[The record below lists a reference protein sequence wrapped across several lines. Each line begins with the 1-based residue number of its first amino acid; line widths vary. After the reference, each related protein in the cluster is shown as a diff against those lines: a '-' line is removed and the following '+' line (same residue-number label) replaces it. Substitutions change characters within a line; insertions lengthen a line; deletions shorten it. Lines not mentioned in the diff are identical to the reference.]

1 MTSIFQAFIF
11 GAFMLGITLAQD
23 NTTTNNDNGDKMIG
37 WVSPAPR
44 RTTWSI
50 IWSCLSI
57 FIVCS
62 WKCVHLNIPSH
73 EEAKGEWHTLQVK
86 FLPDISIWPK
96 APLRRKWG
104 RKVLWMCGI
113 ALAPEIG
120 VSLAVQQHMRARK
133 DLKNA
138 NAKRSRELKQE
149 YTMAHAFYV
158 QMGGI
163 IIYDVPQSSTAEQ
176 GQETTN
182 RINTLEIPRGKII
195 TSLAELED
203 VEVKISDHEIKDLS
217 KADIITKIFAII
229 QCTWLTVQCIA
240 RSAQGY
246 AISQLELG
254 TLGFIF
260 CAFIMHIFWWSK
272 PFDVQSRRVLSLLPQ
287 SGTPSSIQPLLSM
300 EDLTKSDPILFQQKI
315 PETHAEEVGGHF
327 VFEMMVPGETFA
339 EKLTSSALYFTLIGF
354 SVIHLLAWNWKFPA
368 PLIQQLWRWFNLG
381 TAAAS
386 ILPMAT
392 FAVWSVTDPNE
403 RIITADAYAIFI
415 IVVGIVYAL
424 LRLGVLGLTFYCLS
438 SMPERAYTTVN
449 WLAWIPHFS

>member
-11 GAFMLGITLAQD
+11 GAFILRGALAQD
-23 NTTTNNDNGDKMIG
+23 NTTTNNNNGDKMIG

-50 IWSCLSI
+50 IWSCMSI
-57 FIVCS
+57 FVVCS

-73 EEAKGEWHTLQVK
+73 EEVKGEWHTLQVK
-86 FLPDISIWPK
+86 FLPDISVCPK
-96 APLRRKWG
+96 APLRRKWS
-104 RKVLWMCGI
+104 RKVLWMCCI

-120 VSLAVQQHMRARK
+120 VSLAVQQHMKARK

-138 NAKRSRELKQE
+138 NKKRSRELKQE

-163 IIYDVPQSSTAEQ
+163 VIYDVPQSSTAKK

-182 RINTLEIPRGKII
+182 GIDALEMPRGKII
-195 TSLAELED
+195 KSLAELGD
-203 VEVKISDHEIKDLS
+203 IKVRISEHEIKDLS
-217 KADIITKIFAII
+217 KADIITKVFAII

-272 PFDVQSRRVLSLLPQ
+272 PFDNESRRVLPLLPQ
-287 SGTPSSIQPLLSM
+287 SGKFSSLQLFLSM
-300 EDLTKSDPILFQQKI
+300 DDLTKYDPILFQQKI
-315 PETHAEEVGGHF
+315 PESHPDVGSQF
-327 VFEMMVPGETFA
+327 VFRMAVPGGTLA
-339 EKLTSSALYFTLIGF
+339 EKLISSALYLTVIGF
-354 SVIHLLAWNWKFPA
+354 SVIHLLAWSWKFPA

-386 ILPMAT
+386 ILPMAS
-392 FAVWSVTDPNE
+392 FVVGDVLDPNG
-403 RIITADAYAIFI
+403 RIITTRGYIIFFI
-415 IVVGIVYAL
+415 AVGIVYVL
-424 LRLGVLGLTFYCLS
+424 LR
-438 SMPERAYTTVN
+438 
-449 WLAWIPHFS
+449 